1 MPVTAEQFS
10 VQLISNNPS
19 LRFTVPTP
27 LAISKGRTEHMTVL
41 KSRTKLVATVKRNAA
56 NALRVDITDASA
68 QPVAEA
74 RQKSG
79 LGVLLGFKNGGRS
92 TYNLAADG
100 RTLTIDVAGTT
111 TVSEAGTEIGKL
123 VPDDGAA
130 RFDDPTGAVLAYLRP
145 HVGHTAGEP
154 WQHPILTPRGEP
166 MGTLTLFP
174 TSSAA
179 DLRDYLDR
187 IVDQVILDWDINY
200 NSLRLPALGSVLDLQ
215 EPVAGRLGDLL
226 ACACVDSCT
235 LPRGYSA

>member
-1 MPVTAEQFS
+1 M
-10 VQLISNNPS
+10 
-19 LRFTVPTP
+19 P
-27 LAISKGRTEHMTVL
+27 LAISKGCTEQMTVL
-41 KSRTKLVATVKRNAA
+41 NNRTKLVATVKRNAA
-56 NALRVDITDASA
+56 NALRVELADASA
-68 QPVAEA
+68 QPVGEA
-74 RQKSG
+74 RQRSG

-92 TYNLAADG
+92 TYNLAAEG

-111 TVSEAGTEIGKL
+111 TVSESGTEIGRL
-123 VPDDGAA
+123 VPHDGAA

-145 HVGHTAGEP
+145 HVGHSAGEP
-154 WQHPILTPRGEP
+154 WRHPILTPRGEP

-179 DLRDYLDR
+179 ELREYLDR

-215 EPVAGRLGDLL
+215 QPVAGRLGDLL